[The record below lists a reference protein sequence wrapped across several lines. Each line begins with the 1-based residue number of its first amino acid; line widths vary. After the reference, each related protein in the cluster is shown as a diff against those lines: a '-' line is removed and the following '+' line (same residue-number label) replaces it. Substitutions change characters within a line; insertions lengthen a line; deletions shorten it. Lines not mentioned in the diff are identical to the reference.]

1 MWSQYWDNDRPRV
14 SGGTRVA
21 YAPYDTV
28 YKPGIPYTG
37 QNLVDE
43 LTEIIKNFKP
53 TDIYYP
59 LADDIHPDHWAVS
72 NFVRYTITAMNIN
85 VREHMFLVHHPQ
97 WPVPWMAEENRPML
111 PPVDMKDSNTEWQS
125 FDLTPKEVDLKRTAI
140 KQYRTQTEVIK
151 PFLMAFVR
159 KTELF
164 ATKPVISIPVVD
176 SKPDL
181 QTRTLPHTLLK
192 VYTGGILNGKI
203 YRSAVLTR
211 LGAFYYDNKL
221 YIGLESARPI
231 SKKVIYHIE
240 MRLFYKDQNDIK
252 RIDLGVVDEKLY
264 QYKRAENSLTDV
276 IAAKPIIHGNKIWV
290 EVKIPQV
297 NNLRYI
303 FMGADSI
310 YKNRLIDKLPW
321 NMYKIGE

>member
-1 MWSQYWDNDRPRV
+1 
-14 SGGTRVA
+14 
-21 YAPYDTV
+21 
-28 YKPGIPYTG
+28 
-37 QNLVDE
+37 
-43 LTEIIKNFKP
+43 
-53 TDIYYP
+53 
-59 LADDIHPDHWAVS
+59 
-72 NFVRYTITAMNIN
+72 
-85 VREHMFLVHHPQ
+85 
-97 WPVPWMAEENRPML
+97 
-111 PPVDMKDSNTEWQS
+111 
-125 FDLTPKEVDLKRTAI
+125 
-140 KQYRTQTEVIK
+140 
-151 PFLMAFVR
+151 MAFVR

-164 ATKPVISIPVVD
+164 ATKPVITIPVVD

-181 QTRTLPHTLLK
+181 QSRALPHTLLK
-192 VYTGGILNGKI
+192 VYTGGMLNEEI
-203 YRSAVLTR
+203 YRSAALTR

-231 SKKVIYHIE
+231 SKKVIYHVE

-252 RIDLGVVDEKLY
+252 RIDLGIVNGKLY

-276 IAAKPIIHGNKIWV
+276 IAAKPIINGNKMWV

-310 YKNRLIDKLPW
+310 YRNRLIDKIPW